1 MRFRTLKTDAIDD
14 PTRFKSSKLFGAHF
28 GLTPK
33 RFQSGK
39 VDNTGR
45 ISRAGARDVRAKVRR
60 STT

>member
-1 MRFRTLKTDAIDD
+1 MRLRTRKTDAIDD

-33 RFQSGK
+33 RFQSRE
-39 VDNTGR
+39 VVNTGR
-45 ISRAGARDVRAKVRR
+45 ISGAGDRDVRAKVGR